1 MRTGFTFL
9 EVLLS
14 LVIFAGILVVLL
26 NMMGVMTRSF
36 STMEK
41 SQEPSL
47 IEIGEFRY
55 FLSSVMNAM
64 NKVKLTSSNE
74 LDGIYYLPNG
84 TSPAKLT
91 VSSDGKKLT
100 FLIGGEEIGSIS
112 FRRIEVVSMEMGEA
126 SMLEVQLESPQRI
139 YTLFFGGDFE

>member
-1 MRTGFTFL
+1 M
-9 EVLLS
+9 
-14 LVIFAGILVVLL
+14 
-26 NMMGVMTRSF
+26 
-36 STMEK
+36 
-41 SQEPSL
+41 
-47 IEIGEFRY
+47 
-55 FLSSVMNAM
+55 
-64 NKVKLTSSNE
+64 
-74 LDGIYYLPNG
+74 
-84 TSPAKLT
+84 T